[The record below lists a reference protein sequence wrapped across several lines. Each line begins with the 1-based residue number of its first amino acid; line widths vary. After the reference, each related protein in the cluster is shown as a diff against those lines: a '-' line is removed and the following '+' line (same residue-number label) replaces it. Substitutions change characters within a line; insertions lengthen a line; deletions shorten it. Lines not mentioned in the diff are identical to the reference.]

1 MECFTTSRANTSW
14 TSNNFQQENRTLFKN
29 IYGSNNEAGEPY
41 ELEAEEQIILDI
53 FGRLNQPFE
62 ELEKH

>member
-53 FGRLNQPFE
+53 FGRLNPPFE